1 MLILA
6 RWHLYTET
14 VPCQCYDLKMLA
26 IHLNV
31 TGISLGMRPANEK
44 RRYSVTTSLISW
56 AHTYTDPC
64 CKLVCYVSSLPV
76 TVTLTSRGRH
86 GVANRRQFECLFNS
100 LFRLYLKKTS
110 KLSLS
115 CPLWGESI
123 GDRCIPLKKDPSCK
137 TALIIILSHIPAINI
152 TISLRI
158 HPGIAQEPAVLSSDI
173 FVRWCKLTS
182 QTRCFQFLLVLFYFL
197 Y

>member
-31 TGISLGMRPANEK
+31 TGISLGMHPANER

-76 TVTLTSRGRH
+76 TVTLTSRERH
-86 GVANRRQFECLFNS
+86 GVANHRQFECLFNS
-100 LFRLYLKKTS
+100 LFRLYQRKHSPKKGS
-110 KLSLS
+110 VMRNRSYNYYLPNPCHKYNHLG
-115 CPLWGESI
+115 PLLLTWFNFN
-123 GDRCIPLKKDPSCK
+123 PSMDK
-137 TALIIILSHIPAINI
+137 
-152 TISLRI
+152 
-158 HPGIAQEPAVLSSDI
+158 
-173 FVRWCKLTS
+173 
-182 QTRCFQFLLVLFYFL
+182 
-197 Y
+197 